1 MNIHILSLFPESV
14 KPYLNSSIMQRAQEK
29 GLFRYIVHNITDWT
43 VRNTRRV
50 DDRPYGGWAGTI
62 ITIEPLVLA
71 LREIITKYW
80 DMPILLM
87 SPGGTLLTAEISE
100 KLSID
105 SENYCIICGHY
116 EWIDARIYELF
127 DIREISIGEYVLSSG
142 ELAALVLIDS
152 IVRFVPWVLT
162 PDSLEEESFSEWLD
176 RKKEYPQYSR
186 PEVFEWIRVP
196 AVLLSGDQKKISIWK
211 QQNLRN

>member
-1 MNIHILSLFPESV
+1 MNIHILSLFPESI

-62 ITIEPLVLA
+62 ITIEPLTRSIRA
-71 LREIITKYW
+71 IFEEYGS
-80 DMPILLM
+80 MPILLM
-87 SPGGTLLTAEISE
+87 SPGGTLLTAEVSE
-100 KLSID
+100 KLATN

-152 IVRFVPWVLT
+152 IVRLVPWVLT
-162 PDSLEEESFSEWLD
+162 PDSLEEESFSEWLE

-186 PEVFEWIRVP
+186 PEVFEWIQVP
-196 AVLLSGDQKKISIWK
+196 AVLLSGDQKKISLWK

>member
-1 MNIHILSLFPESV
+1 
-14 KPYLNSSIMQRAQEK
+14 
-29 GLFRYIVHNITDWT
+29 
-43 VRNTRRV
+43 
-50 DDRPYGGWAGTI
+50 
-62 ITIEPLVLA
+62 
-71 LREIITKYW
+71 
-80 DMPILLM
+80 MPILLM
-87 SPGGTLLTAEISE
+87 SPGGTLLTAEVSE
-100 KLSID
+100 KLATN

-152 IVRFVPWVLT
+152 IVRLVPWVLT
-162 PDSLEEESFSEWLD
+162 PDSLEEESFSEWLE

-186 PEVFEWIRVP
+186 PEVFEWIQVP
-196 AVLLSGDQKKISIWK
+196 AVLLSGDQKKISLWK